1 MESPPALA
9 SLTGSMNMRP
19 LRPVLVLLAGSVLAT
34 GLFAQSPAPKLAF
47 PAPSPAATLKQR
59 VGLTD
64 ITVEYS
70 RPSMKGRKIFGPG
83 GLEPYGA
90 VWRTGANNATKV
102 TFSTDVSFGGQP
114 VPAGSYALFSIPGE
128 SEWSVILN
136 KVEGQWGSYNYNP
149 ANDVARVAVKPVALA
164 APIETFVIGLS
175 NLRLNAATMYLAW
188 ERVRVPVEIT
198 TDVVGTLV
206 PQIQAVMAS
215 DAKEKPYFQAA
226 MFYYENNLDLDQ
238 AAQWMEQGVAAQP
251 NAFWM
256 IYRQGLILAKKGDKA
271 GARAAAQKSIELAT
285 TAPNTPAAL
294 RDEYVRLNNALI
306 ASLN

>member
-1 MESPPALA
+1 MTTRL
-9 SLTGSMNMRP
+9 

-34 GLFAQSPAPKLAF
+34 GLSAQSPAPKLEF

-59 VGLTD
+59 VGITD

-114 VPAGSYALFSIPGE
+114 VPAGAYALFSIPGE
-128 SEWSVILN
+128 TEWAVILN
-136 KVEGQWGSYNYNP
+136 KVDGQWGSYSYNA
-149 ANDVARVAVKPVALA
+149 ANDVARVTVKPITLPS
-164 APIETFVIGLS
+164 PIETFAIGFS
-175 NLRLNAATMYLAW
+175 NLRMNGATMYLAW
-188 ERVRVPVEIT
+188 DRVRVPVEVT
-198 TDVVGTLV
+198 TDIVGTLV

-238 AAQWMEQGVAAQP
+238 AAAWMEKGVAAQP

-285 TAPNTPAAL
+285 AAPNVPAAL
-294 RDEYVRLNNALI
+294 KDEYVRLNNALL